1 VFIFFTDFL
10 FSING
15 IYIFIGWFNIN
26 SDYQSLKKYFYL
38 QDNLDES
45 HDLDDTDDYEDE
57 GIDVESA
64 DEDIDAVDTEQEV
77 SKKNE
82 HKPKKYQKPDKWT
95 LGKITPE
102 KLKAERE
109 KEKHQSGNKFF

>member
-1 VFIFFTDFL
+1 V
-10 FSING
+10 
-15 IYIFIGWFNIN
+15 
-26 SDYQSLKKYFYL
+26 
-38 QDNLDES
+38 

-82 HKPKKYQKPDKWT
+82 HKPKKYQKQIFLDNLPVKVC
-95 LGKITPE
+95 LE
-102 KLKAERE
+102 FAC
-109 KEKHQSGNKFF
+109 